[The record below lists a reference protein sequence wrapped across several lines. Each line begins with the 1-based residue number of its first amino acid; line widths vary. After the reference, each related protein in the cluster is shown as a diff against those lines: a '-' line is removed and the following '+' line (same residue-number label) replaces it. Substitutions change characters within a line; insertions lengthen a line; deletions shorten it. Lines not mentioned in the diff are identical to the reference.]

1 MIGNI
6 IFLLLFFPFLFEG
19 LNIPDF
25 HMGRIIGSALITST
39 LSSNSIDITKIV
51 EHPIIK
57 NTVTGHIKN
66 VNGLM
71 SSSIS
76 VERNNIYL
84 YGDISDESCEAL
96 KNKINELDFNSE
108 LFRVSYGIEPPP
120 INIHIQSNG
129 GSLMNSFYIVDL
141 IGSIKT
147 KVNTYIDGYSASAAS
162 LINVSG
168 NKRYMTKNSM
178 MLIHQLYSGREGKF
192 AELEDDSENMN
203 LMMSK
208 IRKIYLSKSYLT
220 PDNLDKIL
228 KRDIWM
234 DAETCKKYGLVDE
247 II

>member
-1 MIGNI
+1 MEI
-6 IFLLLFFPFLFEG
+6 IVLYLFCLFFIVDSV
-19 LNIPDF
+19 NIPNLK
-25 HMGRIIGSALITST
+25 MGKIIGASLIGTT
-39 LSSNSIDITKIV
+39 LSSNSIDVTKFI
-51 EHPIIK
+51 EHPVIK
-57 NTVTGHIKN
+57 NSVSVHPRN
-66 VNGLM
+66 ANGLM

-76 VERNNIYL
+76 IERNNIYL
-84 YGDISDESCEAL
+84 YGDISAESCEAL

-108 LFRVSYGIEPPP
+108 LFRLSYGTEPPP

-141 IGSIKT
+141 IESIKT

-192 AELEDDSENMN
+192 AELEDDSENMK
-203 LMMSK
+203 LMMGK
-208 IRKIYLSKSYLT
+208 IKDIYLKKSYLT
-220 PDNLDKIL
+220 PDKLDNIL

-234 DAETCKKYGLVDE
+234 DAETCKKYGLIDE

>member
-1 MIGNI
+1 MKLI
-6 IFLLLFFPFLFEG
+6 IFYLFCTLSIIDS
-19 LNIPDF
+19 LNLPNF
-25 HMGRIIGSALITST
+25 KVGKIITATLVGTS
-39 LSSNSIDITKIV
+39 LSSNTVDMTRFV
-51 EHPIIK
+51 EHPIIR
-57 NTVTGHIKN
+57 NSVSGHPRN
-66 VNGLM
+66 ANGLM
-71 SSSIS
+71 TTSIS

-84 YGDISDESCEAL
+84 YGDISPESCEAL

-108 LFRVSYGIEPPP
+108 LFRLSYGTEPPP

-141 IGSIKT
+141 IESIKT

-192 AELEDDSENMN
+192 AELEDDSENMK
-203 LMMSK
+203 LMMGK
-208 IRKIYLSKSYLT
+208 IKDIYLKKSYLT
-220 PDNLDKIL
+220 PDKLDNIL

-234 DAETCKKYGLVDE
+234 DAETCKKYGLIDE

>member
-1 MIGNI
+1 MNLI
-6 IFLLLFFPFLFEG
+6 IFYLFCTLSIIDS
-19 LNIPDF
+19 LNLPNF
-25 HMGRIIGSALITST
+25 KVGKIIAATLVGTS
-39 LSSNSIDITKIV
+39 LSSNPVDMNRFV
-51 EHPIIK
+51 EHPIIR
-57 NTVTGHIKN
+57 NSVSGHPRN
-66 VNGLM
+66 ANGLITT
-71 SSSIS
+71 SIS

-84 YGDISDESCEAL
+84 YGDISPESCEAL

-108 LFRVSYGIEPPP
+108 LFRLSYGTEPPP

-141 IGSIKT
+141 IESIKT

-220 PDNLDKIL
+220 PENLDKIL